1 MTVNIPSA
9 QSVRIGGQI
18 FHVNVSQAQV
28 DARNIDRE
36 RARQLSRETARR
48 RRALEDRRNQIEQ
61 REENKRQ
68 AELAKRREKQR
79 EATERYQRAHI
90 PQRRRFSS
98 PVLDKA
104 YSAPA
109 LATDVNLH
117 SLSDTRFQSLR
128 PRRPVVNQVVNED
141 KHQLRT
147 VQSRVA
153 FKDTFQKPPTQ
164 PHPPAYPRPETA
176 VRPVSVR
183 TAWSTESSPVVAVE
197 SAEPD
202 MKEESSVDESDEI
215 EEEENSTFIV
225 ETNAVEINRCSTPE
239 IEQEIVLVPQP
250 PECPKPTAVDPRNAK
265 IMSKVKPGERTRE
278 TGKEKVDEGKPAEK
292 VVTGI
297 LKRRVTKRIVSAS
310 GNRGIIAASIR
321 DSLEL
326 MSHKPGDGQRS
337 KTVRWEK
344 LYYDDG
350 SIAEFAADGKPKP
363 IAGKTLRT
371 KNSRRVAVKKP
382 AQPGQK
388 GNGEKP
394 KGKRITKKKKTE
406 IGSEVAMSA
415 MAYRHS
421 SYSVAPTPS
430 AATFKTETPQFSPHD
445 HNGQG
450 EGMSRDGKAVQ
461 TSATTT
467 TNQISSRIPMP
478 PTVARPLTSRT
489 QILRSKRIAQTTNPI
504 RAPPKPHFRTDSNY
518 VVNSNNQVNIHI
530 GSVEL
535 SPNTELN
542 RTPTENDIT
551 WLWDRV
557 RTVLESQKP
566 SKRPRS
572 STVIPKSSS
581 RPQFAKSRPHSAHVN
596 SSTAAFVLAEQL
608 ASRGVADQRIMN
620 VIQPTPPPPPQT
632 TLSLEEQQI
641 EQSLQRLDDRLLHIQ
656 ETVGY
661 NGIAFRNR
669 H

>member
-61 REENKRQ
+61 REEKKRQ

-164 PHPPAYPRPETA
+164 PHPPAYPRPEITT
-176 VRPVSVR
+176 RPVSVR
-183 TAWSTESSPVVAVE
+183 TAWSTESTPVVAVE
-197 SAEPD
+197 SEEPD
-202 MKEESSVDESDEI
+202 VQNESSVDESDGI
-215 EEEENSTFIV
+215 EEENSTFIV

-239 IEQEIVLVPQP
+239 IEQEIVLVPKP
-250 PECPKPTAVDPRNAK
+250 PECPKPIAVDPRNAK
-265 IMSKVKPGERTRE
+265 IMSKVKTGERVRE
-278 TGKEKVDEGKPAEK
+278 TASEKFEEGKPVEK
-292 VVTGI
+292 AVRGI
-297 LKRRVTKRIVSAS
+297 LKRRGTKRIVSAS
-310 GNRGIIAASIR
+310 SNRGIIAASIR

-326 MSHKPGDGQRS
+326 MSTKPGDGQRS

-382 AQPGQK
+382 VQSAQK
-388 GNGEKP
+388 GSGEKP

-406 IGSEVAMSA
+406 IGSEVSMSG

-430 AATFKTETPQFSPHD
+430 AAAFKTEAPQFTPHEN
-445 HNGQG
+445 NGQE
-450 EGMSRDGKAVQ
+450 EGISRDGNAIQ
-461 TSATTT
+461 TTT
-467 TNQISSRIPMP
+467 PNQISSRIPMP

-489 QILRSKRIAQTTNPI
+489 QILRSKRIVQTTTPI
-504 RAPPKPHFRTDSNY
+504 RAPPKAHFRNDSNY

-535 SPNTELN
+535 TPNTELN

-557 RTVLESQKP
+557 RTVLENQKP

-572 STVIPKSSS
+572 STAIPKSSS

-608 ASRGVADQRIMN
+608 ASRGAADQRIMN